1 MKLILK
7 GENCGFTWSASHL
20 LPGHFKCSRMHGH
33 NYVMDVEIETGD
45 SVNLKDGMIV
55 DFVKIKKFIRDMIEE
70 YDHKLMLPFNVFQE
84 SNAFQET
91 NFSNMIIVKYKI
103 EGVDGF
109 KIKYKGMK
117 DENKI
122 YYIPVSDVFFIN
134 KVEFITA
141 EELSR
146 HFKEKVIQIFEDIE
160 DDVLYEDIYVTIYED
175 TGQGATS

>member
-45 SVNLKDGMIV
+45 LVNLKDGMIV
-55 DFVKIKKFIRDMIEE
+55 DFVRIKKFIRDMIEE
-70 YDHKLMLPFNVFQE
+70 YDHRLMLPT
-84 SNAFQET
+84 NAFQET
-91 NFSNMIIVKYKI
+91 NFSNMRIFKSRF
-103 EGVDGF
+103 DRLASF
-109 KIKYKGMK
+109 KIIYRGIK

-122 YYIPVSDVFFIN
+122 YSIPDSDVVFIDG
-134 KVEFITA
+134 VDFITA

-146 HFKEKVIQIFEDIE
+146 YFKRKVMQMFSDIE
-160 DDVLYEDIYVTIYED
+160 SHVLYKSIYVTIYED
-175 TGQGATS
+175 NGQGVMA